1 MTTRAS
7 TRATVIR
14 RATWAP
20 WSPAQFVIA
29 ILGGF
34 LIVLGILVLA
44 NSGVNDWVSPQ
55 VTVWGLA
62 HTPLMAAIEI
72 GVGLLALSAARYP
85 YSSRATLF
93 GFGVLMAVFG
103 VLTLVEPEV
112 FGAYLG
118 ANRQLGVFYTIAG
131 VASSA
136 IGSIA
141 PVIE

>member
-1 MTTRAS
+1 MTTGAS
-7 TRATVIR
+7 RATVIR

-34 LIVLGILVLA
+34 FIVLGVLVLA
-44 NSGVNDWVSPQ
+44 DSGVDDWVSPQ
-55 VTVWGLA
+55 VTIWGLA
-62 HTPLMAAIEI
+62 HTPLMAVIEI
-72 GVGLLALSAARYP
+72 GVGLLALMAARYP
-85 YSSRATLF
+85 YSSRTTLF
-93 GFGVLMAVFG
+93 GFGTLMAVVG
-103 VLTLVEPEV
+103 VLTLIEPEL

-118 ANRQLGVFYTIAG
+118 ANRQMGVFYTVAG
-131 VASSA
+131 VASAA